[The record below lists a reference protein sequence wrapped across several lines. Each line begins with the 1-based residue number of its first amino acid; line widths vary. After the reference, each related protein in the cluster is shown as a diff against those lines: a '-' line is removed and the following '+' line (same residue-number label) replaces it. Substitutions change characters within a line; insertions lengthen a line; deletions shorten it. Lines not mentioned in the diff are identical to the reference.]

1 MQKKSVLAVISLV
14 LTLLGTRALVQAA
27 QAKDVPYRISDRDV
41 EQSLHRLKRDSD
53 KYRKSLDSALD
64 RSRLDGTKR
73 EDDINAFV
81 KDFDKE
87 TARLYSRFKDHKSV
101 ASDVQTVL
109 DRAASIEGFMH
120 RHQFRNG
127 KAERDWSTVRADLDQ
142 LAEAYNVTW
151 MWRS

>member
-1 MQKKSVLAVISLV
+1 MQKKSVLAIICLVFMLMSTRSL
-14 LTLLGTRALVQAA
+14 A
-27 QAKDVPYRISDRDV
+27 QAQDVPYRISDRDV
-41 EQSLHRLKRDSD
+41 ERSLNRLKRDAD
-53 KYRKSLDSALD
+53 KFRKSLDSALD
-64 RSRLDGTKR
+64 RSRLDGTSR

-87 TARLYSRFKDHKSV
+87 TARLHSRFKDHKSV
-101 ASDVQTVL
+101 ASDVQSVL

-142 LAEAYNVTW
+142 LAQAYNVTW
-151 MWRS
+151 TWGR